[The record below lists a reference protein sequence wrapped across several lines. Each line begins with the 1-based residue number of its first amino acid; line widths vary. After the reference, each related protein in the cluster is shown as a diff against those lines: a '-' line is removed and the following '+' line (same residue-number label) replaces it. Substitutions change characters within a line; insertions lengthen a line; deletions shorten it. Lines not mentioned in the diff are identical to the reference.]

1 MIKDKITLL
10 DIDFHFGL
18 GFLSSLIE
26 GTGLAITDLGTQD
39 DTVLIPKLMFY
50 ARKYACDRE
59 GKEISFSIH
68 DIYDLIDSNGGFRGS
83 FWTDFSVAFTDS
95 MYKNVPVDE
104 NKKKVAKVK
113 K

>member
-1 MIKDKITLL
+1 MIKNKITLL

-26 GTGLAITDLGTQD
+26 GTGLAITDLGSQD

-59 GKEISFSIH
+59 GKEISFAIH
-68 DIYDLIDSNGGFRGS
+68 DIYDLIDENGGFGGE
-83 FWTDFSVAFTDS
+83 FWNAFTKGFSDS
-95 MYKNVPVDE
+95 MYKNVPVEED
-104 NKKKVAKVK
+104 KKKVTKAKK
-113 K
+113 